1 MKQLFLRFFFI
12 GKELNVV
19 HDQNVILSVF
29 FFKTIYLV
37 RLNRVYVVD
46 REFFRGRIVYFLP
59 PPHFFNMVSDRLDE
73 VCFSKPCFSVN
84 KKRIVCR
91 TKLFYNRLRSSVS
104 KLVERADNKRVEQ
117 IPWVQVVFFVYI
129 QIIKRR
135 KRCSYGLPHFFM
147 RPLQA
152 FFVWLVVFIY
162 HVFKPASA
170 LLGHTKS
177 LENEFVVF
185 IEQPILDEFIRNPQ
199 KNRSAV
205 ALDNVG
211 IFKPSAE
218 VRLRYTQLNFYERVF
233 PKLFV
238 IKHKV
243 DLRVLWLV
251 ISTSER
257 WCASFLFA

>member
-1 MKQLFLRFFFI
+1 MKQLFLCFFFI
-12 GKELNVV
+12 RKKLNVV
-19 HDQNVILSVF
+19 HDQNVILSIF
-29 FFKTIYLV
+29 FFKTIYSV
-37 RLNRVYVVD
+37 RLNRVYVVN
-46 REFFRGRIVYFLP
+46 REFFRGCIVYFLSH
-59 PPHFFNMVSDRLDE
+59 PHFFNMVSDRLDE
-73 VCFSKPCFSVN
+73 VRFSKARFPVN
-84 KKRIVCR
+84 KQWVVCCA
-91 TKLFYNRLRSSVS
+91 KLFYNRLRSSMS
-104 KLVERADNKRVEQ
+104 KLVEWTDNKRVEQ

-185 IEQPILDEFIRNPQ
+185 IEQPILDEFIGNPQ

-211 IFKPSAE
+211 IFKPGAK
-218 VRLRYTQLNFYERVF
+218 VRLRYIQLNLYERVF

-257 WCASFLFA
+257 WR